1 MSAGLLAALMFP
13 ALFALILSGL
23 PVAFSLL
30 AVAFAFG
37 LPFFGER
44 LGSQLFGNLV
54 ELATNYTLSAIPL
67 FILMG
72 SILEKSGIAERLFQ
86 SMQIWVGRL
95 PGGLCVAALC
105 MCAIFAA
112 STGVFGAVEVIV
124 GLMAIPVMRQRNYNH
139 GLIAGTI
146 CAGGSLGTI
155 IPPSVTVVVY
165 ATLADLSVGD
175 LFAGIMLP
183 GLLMTAYFIL
193 YVVIRCTV
201 RPQDGPPV
209 PREMFASMP
218 MSEKLG
224 ITATSILPAIL
235 LIAAVL
241 GSILAGAAS
250 PTEAAAIGVI
260 GGLALTAAYGQ
271 LKSALLIEALKKAVS
286 LNAVIMIILAAG
298 TLFSSIF
305 IVNGGRTLVTSTI
318 DALALPPLGVIVLF
332 LFILFLL
339 GFIID
344 WVSMLLVCIPVFNPI
359 VITLGFSPLWFA
371 VLVAIIIQT
380 SYLTPPMAPAVFYFK
395 TIAPPEIT
403 LSQMLWGV
411 LPFVVLELAVLVTVM
426 LIPELA
432 TYMPR
437 LFFGNP

>member
-1 MSAGLLAALMFP
+1 MSEGLLAALMFP
-13 ALFALILSGL
+13 ALFALILFGL
-23 PVAFSLL
+23 PVAFSLI
-30 AVAFAFG
+30 AVAFVFG

-44 LGSQLFGNLV
+44 LGTQLFGNLV
-54 ELATNYTLSAIPL
+54 DLGTNYSLSAIPL

-72 SILEKSGIAERLFQ
+72 AILEKSGIAERLFH

-112 STGVFGAVEVIV
+112 STGVFGAVEVII
-124 GLMAIPVMRQRNYNH
+124 GLMAIPVMRQRGYNH

-165 ATLADLSVGD
+165 ASIADLSVGD

-183 GLLMTAYFIL
+183 GLLMTAYFII
-193 YVVIRCTV
+193 YVVVRCTL

-209 PREMFASMP
+209 PREMFAAMP
-218 MSEKLG
+218 LSEKLG
-224 ITATSILPAIL
+224 VTATAILPAIL

-241 GSILAGAAS
+241 GSILTGAAS
-250 PTEAAAIGVI
+250 PTEAAAVGVL
-260 GGLALTAAYGQ
+260 GGLVLTAAYGRMNA
-271 LKSALLIEALKKAVS
+271 SLLIEALKKAAT
-286 LNAVIMIILAAG
+286 LNGVIMIILAAG
-298 TLFSSIF
+298 TLFSSVF
-305 IVNGGRTLVTSTI
+305 IVNGGRTLVTSVI
-318 DALALPPLGVIVLF
+318 DALALPPWGVLALF

-344 WVSMLLVCIPVFNPI
+344 WVSMLLVCIPIFNPI
-359 VITLGFSPLWFA
+359 VISLGFNPLWFA

-380 SYLTPPMAPAVFYFK
+380 SYLTPPMAPAVFYFR
-395 TIAPPEIT
+395 TIAPPAIK
-403 LSQMLWGV
+403 LSEMLWGV
-411 LPFVVLELAVLVTVM
+411 MPFVALEMAVLATVM

-432 TYMPR
+432 TYLPR
-437 LFFGNP
+437 LFFGTP